1 MIVMDANAALAIA
14 MGLDVGNALDMLKQ
28 EDEEI
33 IAPSLINSEVA
44 HALSK
49 YIQSDYLSLEDA
61 TACGRDALLLID
73 RFIDDS
79 LLWVEALGESIRLD
93 HSSYDMFYFLLARR
107 EGATLFTLD
116 KKLQKLCT
124 KHKVNCIGIE
134 TI

>member
-14 MGLDVGNALDMLKQ
+14 MGVDVGDALSLLKH

-33 IAPSLINSEVA
+33 IAPSLINSEVT

-49 YIQSDYLSLEDA
+49 YIQGDYLSLEDA

-79 LLWVEALGESIRLD
+79 LLWVETLGESIRMN

-116 KKLQKLCT
+116 QKLQKLCA
-124 KHKVNCIGIE
+124 KNGVNCIGLE

>member
-14 MGLDVGNALDMLKQ
+14 MGLDVGDALDLLQQ
-28 EDEEI
+28 ENEEI

-49 YIQSDYLSLEDA
+49 YIQGDYLSLEDA

-73 RFIDDS
+73 RFIDDGT
-79 LLWVEALGESIRLD
+79 LWVEALGESIRLN

-116 KKLQKLCT
+116 QKLQKLCA
-124 KHKVNCIGIE
+124 KNGVNCIMIE